1 MSGLLSTDR
10 ELKNH
15 LETECASA
23 PASTVLVGSV
33 HRMDSAH
40 TRVAWEELCPPKWAL
55 HKGHFRLCRL
65 SVKLSRWEGGRLS
78 MSFFFFLLWGKE
90 GGGINLQGHFYAVGS
105 ETKGIKVGVCHPQG

>member
-78 MSFFFFLLWGKE
+78 MSFFFCCGERRAE
-90 GGGINLQGHFYAVGS
+90 GSISKDISMQLEVKQR
-105 ETKGIKVGVCHPQG
+105 E